1 MCCVCRVQH
10 AKLDEKLKFV
20 TRWITAHVE
29 DGEKELDKPV
39 LTTEFG
45 LSHTVEGFDH
55 SHRELFYRAVFDTV
69 YESAKRGG
77 AGAGAFVWQL
87 AVERMEEYLD
97 DFAIV
102 PSERPS
108 LQRMIKAQSCR
119 LAKLRQHGDGG
130 GEARRALSVCAGFSQ
145 RGHGRMVER
154 REAVHLP

>member
-1 MCCVCRVQH
+1 
-10 AKLDEKLKFV
+10 
-20 TRWITAHVE
+20 
-29 DGEKELDKPV
+29 
-39 LTTEFG
+39 
-45 LSHTVEGFDH
+45 
-55 SHRELFYRAVFDTV
+55 
-69 YESAKRGG
+69 
-77 AGAGAFVWQL
+77 VWQL

-130 GEARRALSVCAGFSQ
+130 GEARRALSVCAGLSQ
-145 RGHGRMVER
+145 WGHGRMVER

>member
-1 MCCVCRVQH
+1 VQH

-55 SHRELFYRAVFDTV
+55 SHRELLYRAVFDTV

-77 AGAGAFVWQL
+77 RLRVAAGCGAHGG
-87 AVERMEEYLD
+87 
-97 DFAIV
+97 V
-102 PSERPS
+102 PR
-108 LQRMIKAQSCR
+108 R
-119 LAKLRQHGDGG
+119 LRD
-130 GEARRALSVCAGFSQ
+130 RA
-145 RGHGRMVER
+145 
-154 REAVHLP
+154 